1 MDYYF
6 DMDLKG
12 AINVI
17 KNIKD
22 KKRVTYDFCLKN
34 KFNYFD
40 DDKEISA
47 FFNIFKKILS
57 SRVIKEYYER
67 VESFKNFEFPLNDE
81 RIINYLWKNIIFTEL
96 DKDFS
101 GITNREGFGIF
112 INRSKGKSYFGLGY
126 GLYIIFITHEVIG
139 HFLKNLINSNSG
151 LKGTPNQSFIKEAD
165 NFLYNCGDQKFD
177 TLLFGE
183 VVQNVTIGGNHFL
196 LNIKNWDLSLDEFRE
211 GFLLNN
217 VVKSPK
223 TLITELKKIQK
234 YDFVKELFKNI
245 NYDNIKEDMNSQSIP
260 ARKNNRVIIS
270 NSEFVS

>member
-1 MDYYF
+1 M
-6 DMDLKG
+6 
-12 AINVI
+12 
-17 KNIKD
+17 
-22 KKRVTYDFCLKN
+22 
-34 KFNYFD
+34 YFD

-81 RIINYLWKNIIFTEL
+81 RIINYLWENIIFTEL

-112 INRSKGKSYFGLGY
+112 INRSKGKRYFGLGY
-126 GLYIIFITHEVIG
+126 GLCIIFITHEVIG

-165 NFLYNCGDQKFD
+165 NFLCNCGDQKFD

-245 NYDNIKEDMNSQSIP
+245 NYDDIKEDMNSQSIP
-260 ARKNNRVIIS
+260 ARKNNRVNIS
-270 NSEFVS
+270 NSELVS